1 MRFDRIFIAG
11 TIQGSNRGTDIE
23 DQSYRI
29 TIPAMVARFFPGAEC
44 FDPSADVAEKLAN
57 ASVAAQIRSLLSDTP
72 PALETASLPAQL
84 TELRTTFHEMTRE
97 VAKCDLCIAYLPGHT
112 PSMGTAMEMYAAY
125 LSDVPIVTVTDM
137 VANLAVVSVS
147 TWILRDLEVLEK
159 WLAQRSPSKGGI
171 PA

>member
-1 MRFDRIFIAG
+1 MRLDRIFIAG

-29 TIPAMVARFFPGAEC
+29 AIPAMVARFFPGAEC
-44 FDPSADVAEKLAN
+44 FDPSADVADKLADPT
-57 ASVAAQIRSLLSDTP
+57 VAALVRSLLSDTP
-72 PALETASLPAQL
+72 PTLETASLPAQL
-84 TELRTTFHEMTRE
+84 TELRTIFHDMTRE

-147 TWILRDLEVLEK
+147 TWILRDLEVLEE
-159 WLAQRSPSKGGI
+159 WLAQRSSSKGGI